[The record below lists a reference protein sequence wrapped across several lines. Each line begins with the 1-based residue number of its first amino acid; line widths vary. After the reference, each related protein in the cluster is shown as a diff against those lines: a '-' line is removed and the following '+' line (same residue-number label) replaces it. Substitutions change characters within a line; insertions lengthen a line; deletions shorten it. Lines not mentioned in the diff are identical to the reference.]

1 MKPGI
6 SVVVKSGLDVARA
19 IVVDVYYASVRVRLI
34 EDLGKIKSGTFLI
47 VSLESI
53 KAL

>member
-19 IVVDVYYASVRVRLI
+19 IVVDVYSCSTY
-34 EDLGKIKSGTFLI
+34 
-47 VSLESI
+47 
-53 KAL
+53 